1 MRTLVLPFDGLRRRH
16 RRGRQRGSRIR
27 IEANSVAERPE
38 IERSAGTAV
47 IHPAPLMERFERVQR
62 RLTGPRLVGRELSFF
77 DFFFLDRNLVAVTDR
92 LSFTR
97 RINVVSKCS

>member
-1 MRTLVLPFDGLRRRH
+1 MRALVLSFDVLRNEH

-27 IEANSVAERPE
+27 IEANGVAERPE

-47 IHPAPLMERFERVQR
+47 IHPAPLMDRVERVQR
-62 RLTGPRLVGRELSFF
+62 GLTGPRPVGRELSFF
-77 DFFFLDRNLVAVTDR
+77 FLDRDLVAVTDP

-97 RINVVSKCS
+97 RVNGVSKRS